1 MHISRLLLFFS
12 LLLLSGKFFAQGTV
26 DPRAFP
32 DSNFSWN
39 EHHLYDDIEF
49 NIYYTEDN
57 TYYDGGDTLIDN
69 KHYRKL
75 MNISVFKDYDFINT
89 IPYVEL
95 KSISN
100 SKALYGCIYNDKINK
115 KVIFREAD
123 TEIDLVLFDF
133 NLKRKDTV
141 TMNYFKDMSRY
152 TMYVVY
158 VDSIVDPKGINRKYF
173 NFSYNL
179 ADTLTSGVWGYS
191 TLVEGIGMTAG
202 IERKTIELPFERS
215 FFDLTCIKLND
226 STNYYMFNAGTIES
240 IDSCNFTKFQFMGVE
255 SSKANSIK
263 IYPNPA
269 ENTIHFNINDDI
281 EFIEIYNS
289 NLTLIKSSK
298 KLRNKIFDVST
309 LPSGI
314 YFCKILS
321 KGKYYSGKFLKK

>member
-1 MHISRLLLFFS
+1 
-12 LLLLSGKFFAQGTV
+12 
-26 DPRAFP
+26 
-32 DSNFSWN
+32 
-39 EHHLYDDIEF
+39 
-49 NIYYTEDN
+49 
-57 TYYDGGDTLIDN
+57 
-69 KHYRKL
+69 
-75 MNISVFKDYDFINT
+75 MNISVYKDYDFINT

-100 SKALYGCIYNDKINK
+100 SKSLYGCIYNDKINK
-115 KVIFREAD
+115 KVLFREAD
-123 TEIDLVLFDF
+123 TETDLVLFDF

-141 TMNYFKDMSRY
+141 AMNYFMVRSRY
-152 TMYVVY
+152 TMYVVN
-158 VDSIVDPKGINRKYF
+158 VDSIVDPKGISRKFF
-173 NFSYNL
+173 NFSYDL

-202 IERKTIELPFERS
+202 IERKIIELLFERS
-215 FFDLTCIKLND
+215 HFTLTCFKLND
-226 STNYYMFNAGTIES
+226 TTNYMLNAGTIES

-255 SSKANSIK
+255 NSKANSIK

-269 ENTIHFNINDDI
+269 ENSIHFNINDDI